1 VNDVTQ
7 LFQALERKEPGAA
20 HQLFLLL
27 YDELRD
33 LAARKLAR
41 EGGGQTLE
49 PTALVHEVYLR
60 LAGAA
65 EGQHWEGRGHFFAAA
80 AEAMRRILI
89 ESARRKHREKHGGG
103 RQQVPLAED
112 ALVVQPTPDKLLAV
126 DEALTRLAAE
136 DAEAADVVKLHF
148 FAGLTF
154 EQVANALGISR
165 ASVFRQ
171 WAYARAWLHC
181 ALGEGEEAAG
191 T

>member
-7 LFQALERKEPGAA
+7 LLQALERKEPEAA

-27 YDELRD
+27 YDELRT
-33 LAARKLAR
+33 LAARKLAQ
-41 EGGGQTLE
+41 EGGGQTLQ
-49 PTALVHEVYLR
+49 PTALVHEVYVR
-60 LAGAA
+60 LVGAA
-65 EGQHWEGRGHFFAAA
+65 EGQHWDGRGHFFAAA

-89 ESARRKHREKHGGG
+89 ESARRKNREKHGGG
-103 RQQVPLAED
+103 WQQISLAED
-112 ALVVQPTPDKLLAV
+112 ALIVQPTPDKLLAV

-154 EQVANALGISR
+154 EQIADTLGISR

-181 ALGEGEEAAG
+181 ALGEGENAAG